1 MDVDSRHLRALVAV
15 VDTGTFTDAAI
26 ELGVSQA
33 SVSRSVQRLE
43 ATVGQRLLER
53 STRSVATTTAGAAA
67 VAAARRVLAAI
78 DQLALLDHD
87 DSGIRVGYA
96 WAALGGHA
104 AGVQRA
110 WSRLGEGEL
119 ELVQTNSPTA
129 GLLEGRCDV
138 AFLRQAVVDP
148 RLDSVAIGEEGRVA
162 VLADDHSLAGAT
174 ELRLHDFRDHV
185 VALDSA
191 TGTTH
196 EDLWLEASRPVGF
209 KLVRGVDEWLSLIG
223 SGRAVGMSSAAT
235 AVQHPRPGIVFRP
248 VVDAPAITVR
258 LAWWRSAEPLRL
270 AGLITLLR
278 EAYGM
283 TEEQG

>member
-43 ATVGQRLLER
+43 AILGHRLLER
-53 STRSVATTTAGAAA
+53 STRSVTTTTVGATA
-67 VAAARRVLAAI
+67 VAAARRVLAAVE
-78 DQLALLDHD
+78 QLALLDREED
-87 DSGIRVGYA
+87 GIRVGYA
-96 WAALGGHA
+96 WAALGRHTTR
-104 AGVQRA
+104 VQRA

-138 AFLRQAVVDP
+138 AFLRQDVVDP
-148 RLDSVAIGEEGRVA
+148 RLDSVVIGEERRVA
-162 VLADDHSLAGAT
+162 VLADDHPLAEAT
-174 ELRLHDFRDHV
+174 VLRLADFHDHV

-196 EDLWLEASRPVGF
+196 EDLWADVCRPAGF
-209 KLVRGVDEWLSLIG
+209 RLVRGVDEWLTFIG
-223 SGRAVGMSSAAT
+223 SGRAVGISSEAT
-235 AVQHPRPGIVFRP
+235 ASQHPRPGIVFRA
-248 VVDAPAITVR
+248 VVDAPPITVR

-270 AGLITLLR
+270 AGLITLLH
-278 EAYGM
+278 EAYDM
-283 TEEQG
+283 PQGT